1 LRLILAISL
10 GVALLVGAPNA
21 RADYLVLR
29 SGARLNVSAYQ
40 LLGDRYR
47 IQVNGGSA
55 EIAAAE
61 VVAIEPEEI
70 FVAAP
75 RLPLTQAPFGELI
88 QTASQKYGVDA
99 DLLFS
104 VIAAESNFNSKAVSR
119 RGARGLMQLL
129 PATATRLGVK
139 DSFDPAQNID
149 AGTRYLRDL
158 MARYQGDLVL
168 TLAAYNA
175 GPGAV
180 ERYGRVPPYNETVSY
195 VRAIRKTYAQRKLQ
209 ADARNPETK
218 PAAKTPPAKTEV
230 IAEPNNSGQ

>member
-1 LRLILAISL
+1 VRLILAISL
-10 GVALLVGAPNA
+10 GAALLACAPNT

-75 RLPLTQAPFGELI
+75 RLPLMQAPFGELI
-88 QTASQKYGVDA
+88 QTASEKYGVDA

-104 VIAAESNFNSKAVSR
+104 VIAAESNFNSKAISR

-129 PATATRLGVK
+129 PATAKRLGVT
-139 DSFDPAQNID
+139 DIFDPAQNID

-180 ERYGRVPPYNETVSY
+180 QHYGSVPPYNETISY
-195 VRAIRKTYAQRKLQ
+195 LRVIRKTYAERKLK
-209 ADARNPETK
+209 ADAKNPLTR
-218 PAAKTPPAKTEV
+218 PVAKTPPVKTEG
-230 IAEPNNSGQ
+230 IAETKNSGQ

>member
-1 LRLILAISL
+1 MRLTLAISL
-10 GVALLVGAPNA
+10 GAALMVCAPNA

-40 LLGDRYR
+40 LIGDRYR

-55 EIAAAE
+55 EVAAAE

-75 RLPLTQAPFGELI
+75 RLPLMQAPFGELI

-104 VIAAESNFNSKAVSR
+104 VIAAESNFNSKAISR

-139 DSFDPAQNID
+139 DVFDPAQNID

-158 MARYQGDLVL
+158 MTRYQGDLVL

-180 ERYGRVPPYNETVSY
+180 QRYGRVPPYNETVSY
-195 VRAIRKTYAQRKLQ
+195 VRAIRKTYAERKLK
-209 ADARNPETK
+209 ADPRNPETK
-218 PAAKTPPAKTEV
+218 LTAKTPPA
-230 IAEPNNSGQ
+230 

>member
-1 LRLILAISL
+1 MRLTLVLFVGLAL
-10 GVALLVGAPNA
+10 TVCAADA

-40 LLGDRYR
+40 LLGDHYH
-47 IQVNGGSA
+47 IQINGGSA
-55 EIAAAE
+55 EIAAAD

-70 FVAAP
+70 FVPAP
-75 RLPLTQAPFGELI
+75 RMPLTQAPFAELI
-88 QTASQKYGVDA
+88 RNASQKYGVDA

-129 PATATRLGVK
+129 PATAARLGVQ
-139 DSFDPAQNID
+139 DIFDPAQNID
-149 AGTRYLRDL
+149 AGTRYLHEL
-158 MARYQGDLVL
+158 MTRYQGDLVL

-180 ERYGRVPPYNETVSY
+180 QHYGRVPPYNETISY
-195 VRAIRKTYAQRKLQ
+195 VKAIRRTYAQRKLKS
-209 ADARNPETK
+209 DAKTATSSSVTAQPKTETK
-218 PAAKTPPAKTEV
+218 TVGE
-230 IAEPNNSGQ
+230 